1 MAPVTLD
8 LSEIEVNMTDD
19 HTNVLQVTDDVKMV
33 FSYPLLKHT
42 KMFVDGKETE
52 LIFKTLEKCITE
64 IHFGEDIYNRVDISD
79 KELNEFIESLNTTQF
94 EKIIQFFETM
104 PKLRHVVE
112 VTNPKTK
119 VKGDVLLEG
128 LNSFLE

>member
-1 MAPVTLD
+1 
-8 LSEIEVNMTDD
+8 MTDD
-19 HTNVLQVTDDVKMV
+19 HTNIIQVNDDVKLV
-33 FSYPLLKHT
+33 FTYPSFKTTKSLL
-42 KMFVDGKETE
+42 DGKERNDFE
-52 LIFKTLEKCITE
+52 IVRKCISE
-64 IHFGEDIYNRVDISD
+64 IHFGEDIYNKVDMSE
-79 KELNEFIESLNTTQF
+79 KELKDFIESLNTEQF

-119 VKGDVLLEG
+119 VKSEILLEG